1 VATDLPPEFA
11 PGQLMAWEELRRH
24 LRACG
29 AGVKVWR
36 GCRILPPGLVSLG
49 EGAQIDEGVMIFA
62 GGGVEVGR
70 RAHLAFGSSIS
81 GGGTCR
87 IGDFAGIGAGT
98 RLITGSD
105 NPDGS
110 GLTNPTIPPEWRS
123 VARGHLEIGA
133 HALIFT
139 GSVVF
144 PGVTVGE
151 GAVAAAG
158 SLVHKDLKP
167 WTLYAGNPLVAVGV
181 RPSGRIL
188 ELAGRLGA
196 GAELNQDL

>member
-1 VATDLPPEFA
+1 MDLPPEFA
-11 PGQLMAWEELRRH
+11 PGQLLDPEELRRH
-24 LRACG
+24 LRVCG
-29 AGVKVWR
+29 AGVKVYR

-49 EGAQIDEGVMIFA
+49 EGTQIDEGVMIFA
-62 GGGVEVGR
+62 GGGVEIGR
-70 RAHLAFGSSIS
+70 RVHLAFGSSIS

-123 VARGHLEIGA
+123 VTRGHLEIGA
-133 HALIFT
+133 HALLFT
-139 GSVVF
+139 ACVVF
-144 PGVTVGE
+144 PGVAIGE

-167 WTLYAGNPLVAVGV
+167 WTIYAGNPLVAIGV
-181 RPSGRIL
+181 RPRGRIL
-188 ELAGRLGA
+188 ELARSLGP
-196 GAELNQDL
+196 GAELNPDL